1 LARSVKKIKFLYQ
14 SPLTVKLIIM
24 EERVQ
29 APGNKQDL
37 YAQVS
42 KRTGVAE
49 ADVKKIMEALG
60 VDKHF
65 DEASRLLGAT
75 PNVGNIII
83 GFRVS
88 PSTVSV

>member
-1 LARSVKKIKFLYQ
+1 MEAAQ
-14 SPLTVKLIIM
+14 SKG
-24 EERVQ
+24 
-29 APGNKQDL
+29 GNKKEL
-37 YAQVS
+37 YSQIS
-42 KRTGVAE
+42 RRTGVAE
-49 ADVKKIMEALG
+49 ADVQKILETLG

-75 PNVGNIII
+75 PNVGNVII